1 MTYGYS
7 TLFHWFSCSV
17 RQGGLIYI
25 LQLSH
30 CSLLRVCFF
39 SIRIAHLLCMRRQ
52 TALRGYSGGWGAS
65 VLLMQRKRMHIS
77 LLRAHNELERRVE
90 DRTAELAQTNRLL
103 QKDIAERK
111 KIEEALRDSEER
123 YRLLFHE
130 TPIEIFNYDTQPK
143 KYF

>member
-1 MTYGYS
+1 
-7 TLFHWFSCSV
+7 
-17 RQGGLIYI
+17 
-25 LQLSH
+25 
-30 CSLLRVCFF
+30 
-39 SIRIAHLLCMRRQ
+39 
-52 TALRGYSGGWGAS
+52 
-65 VLLMQRKRMHIS
+65 MQRKRMHIS